1 MNHVYR
7 IIFNRSLGLWQVV
20 SDTAR
25 SRTYGTSRPR
35 RRAGRAA
42 TVLGT
47 VTLAMAAAAPGW
59 AANNLPLNGTW
70 LMGSGNIQQT
80 LPPDLL
86 INVTTP
92 GTAAT
97 AIQWAFFDVAL
108 GYSVNIR
115 QPTAGSLLLNTVGG
129 AQASAL
135 AGMIQGSGLLAVSNP
150 YGLQVQSTGSITGA
164 QAVLLTSLG
173 LTAPPGA
180 ILQLSDLSSQSGVSN
195 AGSISA
201 SGSVDLSG
209 PTVSNETGGQITA
222 NRITLISGA
231 RLIADSTAS
240 SPSAFSII
248 APLADTTGAAGATP
262 KVLNAG
268 TLTATDGSV
277 LLQASTARTQAS
289 LTTPVISNTGTITA
303 QNIALTAQGGS
314 IASSGT
320 LDAASG
326 TLSLQSDMD
335 IRVTGQ
341 VSASELTASSTGDL
355 ALTGS
360 NQINRLNAIQVGGNF
375 SLSNQQSLV
384 QLGAMQV
391 TGTTAINAS
400 SGNLFL
406 TNAGNSFGGAVSVA
420 GHNVLVRSSGSL
432 TVARLDAAN
441 EASLTAAGALT
452 ISGNVDAA
460 SLALSADND
469 ILVTADVAVTN
480 NVSTSQGI
488 LNIGAGGTTGSVSGN
503 IVNNSTVV
511 FNRSD
516 AVTYGGV
523 ISGTGAVTKNGAGVL
538 TLNGVNTYGG
548 TTDVRA
554 GTLLVGGTLA
564 NASAKLAS
572 GVQVHNGARL
582 GGYGTVGTTTIQAGG
597 TLVSGGA
604 NGATGPLTID
614 GNLAMLAGSTLQ
626 VGLGAPQNAA
636 SALRVTGNASFFGGA
651 TVRITDA
658 GGYASG
664 LYTLVEYGSQGGF
677 INPQLSLSWPAGQV
691 SLFDS
696 TADRR
701 IYLSV
706 QGVNPLKFWNANG
719 LAAPGQFGG
728 GSGIWSTTSP
738 VWADMNGTTTGA
750 MFPQPGMAVF
760 SGTRGIVTIDNGPG
774 AVQATGL
781 QFTSDGYH
789 LVGDVL
795 TLTPGAAPA
804 SPVEVRVGDNGSS
817 SAGYT
822 ATVDNTLAGVNGV
835 AKTGAGTLVLNGANT
850 YSGGTW
856 IQGGTLSVSSDAN
869 LGAAGQAVTLDGGAL
884 RITGSSLQ
892 VLPRAIVLGAWG
904 GGLDIADAANTFT
917 VADALTGPGS
927 LAKLG
932 AGTLVLNGANNYTGG
947 TSIAAGTLV
956 AARDGALGS
965 GPVNNAATLVFQ
977 NDASAAALAISNSGT
992 VDFSGSGGPAGD
1004 NRLSA
1009 GSIAG
1014 SGRYAL
1020 GGNTLTVGANNA
1032 STEVSGVIAD
1042 GGLAGGTGAA
1052 LVKQG
1057 AGTLVLSG
1065 VNTYTG
1071 ATTVAGG
1078 TLQVTGSIAAS
1089 SSLQVGPG
1097 ATLTGSG
1104 VVGATTLQAGGVLA
1118 PGAANITLSVAG
1130 DLTMQAG
1137 SVYQVQADPASTASS
1152 RVAVAGRA
1160 NLLGG
1165 SVLHA
1170 GPDGN
1175 FAPYATYTILTAAGG
1190 VNGRFDDV
1198 RSNYAFLT
1206 PSLGYGANDVT
1217 LTLQRRDTGSGA
1229 IRFADAAR
1237 SGNQRAVANALD
1249 SLPVSNA
1256 LHQRI
1261 LTLPDGAPPAAFDN
1275 LSGEAHASV
1284 GSALYSGASTVRS
1297 TPFKYLRAGLAAPRL
1312 PGAPTALAGA
1322 SDAAPPAGALPASG
1336 ALPAWAEI
1344 IGNWQTLGGD
1354 GNAAKTTQRTGGLF
1368 VGADRAMGSGWRL
1381 GAALGYTDSNIEV
1394 EGRSSKSDVSAYSA
1408 TLYGGKAFDA
1418 GAAKVNLLLGAAYTW
1433 NDISTRR
1440 IINTAGM
1447 DQTLKANYGASTS
1460 QLFTEIG
1467 YARPVGGGVTLE
1479 PFAGLAWADTRTRG
1493 FSESGG
1499 DAALSGR
1506 AKREDQTSTTLG
1518 LRAQTEVNLGRWQG
1532 AARASLGWRHAFGDV
1547 NPATTL
1553 AFQDSQAFTVSGLP
1567 IARDTAL
1574 IELGG
1579 DVALSRTASLGVSYG
1594 GQFGGGNREN
1604 SASVR
1609 LNWRY

>member
-25 SRTYGTSRPR
+25 SRTCGGSRPR

-42 TVLGT
+42 TVLG
-47 VTLAMAAAAPGW
+47 VATLAMAAAGPGW
-59 AANNLPLNGTW
+59 AAENLPINGVW
-70 LMGSGNIQQT
+70 LTGNGFSQT
-80 LPPDLL
+80 HPTELS
-86 INVTTP
+86 ISVTTP
-92 GTAAT
+92 AGVAST
-97 AIQWAFFDVAL
+97 IQWASFDVAQ
-108 GYSVNIR
+108 GYTLNIS
-115 QPTAGSLLLNTVGG
+115 QPIAGSLLLNTAGG
-129 AQASAL
+129 ARASNL
-135 AGMIQGSGLLAVSNP
+135 AGTIQGSALLAVSNV
-150 YGLQVQSTGSITGA
+150 YGLQVQSTGTITGA

-173 LTAPPGA
+173 LLAPPGT
-180 ILQLSDLSSQSGVSN
+180 ILQLTDLPSQAGVSN
-195 AGSISA
+195 AGTISA

-209 PTVSNETGGQITA
+209 PTVSNETGGKITA
-222 NRITLISGA
+222 NRITLISGS

-240 SPSAFSII
+240 SPSAFSIT

-268 TLTATDGSV
+268 TLTATNGSV
-277 LLQASTARTQAS
+277 VLQASTLRTPAS

-320 LDAASG
+320 LDATGG

-341 VSASELTASSTGDL
+341 LSANALTASSTGDL
-355 ALTGS
+355 ALTGN
-360 NQINRLNAIQVGGNF
+360 NQINLLNTIQAGGNL
-375 SLSNQQSLV
+375 SLSNQRSLFQV
-384 QLGAMQV
+384 GAMQV
-391 TGTTAINAS
+391 TGTTAIDAS
-400 SGNLFL
+400 AGNLFL
-406 TNAGNSFGGAVSVA
+406 SNAGNSFGGAVSLA
-420 GHNVLVRSSGSL
+420 GYNVQVQASGAL
-432 TVARLDAAN
+432 TVARLDATN
-441 EASLTAAGALT
+441 DASLAAAGALT

-460 SLALSADND
+460 SLALSAGND
-469 ILVTADVAVTN
+469 ILVTGDVAVTN
-480 NVSTSQGI
+480 NVSTSLGI
-488 LNIGAGGTTGSVSGN
+488 LNIGAGGTIGSVSGN
-503 IVNNSTVV
+503 IANNSAVV

-523 ISGTGAVTKNGAGVL
+523 ISGNGAVTKDGAGVL

-572 GVQVHNGARL
+572 GVQVRNGARL
-582 GGYGTVGTTTIQAGG
+582 GGYGTVGTTTIQTGG

-604 NGATGPLTID
+604 NGATGPLTIN
-614 GNLAMLAGSTLQ
+614 GSLTMQSGSTLQ
-626 VGLGAPQNAA
+626 VGLGAPPNA
-636 SALRVTGNASFFGGA
+636 SGALRVTGNASFGGA

-664 LYTLVEYGSQGGF
+664 LYTLVEYGSLGSMF
-677 INPQLSLSWPAGQV
+677 DPQVSSPAGQAT
-691 SLFDS
+691 LFDNP
-696 TADRR
+696 ALQR
-701 IYLSV
+701 IYLRV
-706 QGVNPLKFWNANG
+706 QGVNPLNFWNANG

-728 GSGIWSTTSP
+728 GSGVWSTTSP
-738 VWADMNGTTTGA
+738 VWADENGTTTGA
-750 MFPQPGMAVF
+750 MFPQPGMAIF
-760 SGTRGIVTIDNGPG
+760 AGTPGTVTIDSGPG

-781 QFTSDGYH
+781 QFASDGYH

-795 TLTPGAAPA
+795 TMTPGAAPA
-804 SPVEVRVGDNGSS
+804 GPVEVRVGDGGSS
-817 SAGYT
+817 SASYT
-822 ATVDNTLAGVNGV
+822 ATVDNTLAGVNGL

-856 IQGGTLSVSSDAN
+856 VQGGALSVSSNAN

-884 RITGSSLQ
+884 RITGTSLQ
-892 VLPRAIVLGAWG
+892 VLPRAIVLGASG

-917 VADALTGPGS
+917 VSNALTGAGS

-947 TSIAAGTLV
+947 TSVAAGTLV
-956 AARDGALGS
+956 AGRDGALGA

-992 VDFSGSGGPAGD
+992 VDFSDSSGPAGD
-1004 NRLSA
+1004 GRLSA

-1014 SGRYAL
+1014 NGRYAL
-1020 GGNTLTVGANNA
+1020 GGNTLSVGANNA
-1032 STEVSGVIAD
+1032 STDVSGVIAD

-1052 LVKQG
+1052 LIKQG
-1057 AGTLVLSG
+1057 TGTLTLSG
-1065 VNTYTG
+1065 INTYTG
-1071 ATTVAGG
+1071 ATTVTGG
-1078 TLQVTGSIAAS
+1078 TLRVNGSIAAS
-1089 SSLQVGPG
+1089 STLQVGAG
-1097 ATLTGSG
+1097 ATLAGTG
-1104 VVGATTLQAGGVLA
+1104 VVGTTTLQTGGMLA
-1118 PGAANITLSVAG
+1118 PGAANATLSVAG
-1130 DLTMQAG
+1130 DLTMQPG
-1137 SVYQVQADPASTASS
+1137 SSYQVQADPASTASS
-1152 RVAVAGRA
+1152 RVAVSGRA

-1190 VNGRFDDV
+1190 VNGRFEDV

-1217 LTLQRRDTGSGA
+1217 LTLQRRASGSGA
-1229 IRFADAAR
+1229 IRFADVAR

-1249 SLPVSNA
+1249 SLPVSNP

-1284 GSALYSGASTVRS
+1284 GSALYTGASTVRGTS
-1297 TPFKYLRAGLAAPRL
+1297 FKYLRAGLAAPQL
-1312 PGAPTALAGA
+1312 PGAPTAQAGA
-1322 SDAAPPAGALPASG
+1322 SDAAPPLGALPSAG

-1394 EGRSSKSDVSAYSA
+1394 DGRSSKSDVSAYSA

-1418 GAAKVNLLLGAAYTW
+1418 GVAKVNLLLGAAYTW

-1479 PFAGLAWADTRTRG
+1479 PFAGIAWADTRTRG

-1518 LRAQTEVNLGRWQG
+1518 LRAQTEVNLGRLQG
-1532 AARASLGWRHAFGDV
+1532 AVRASLGWRHAFGDV

-1579 DVALSRTASLGVSYG
+1579 DVALSRNASLGVSYG

-1609 LNWRY
+1609 LSWRY